1 MRSLGRAGIA
11 RDRMVAA
18 RAELGIVLGQR
29 HGRDAGQLHDPPD
42 PGGRLLHGHVDGL
55 YRHPAGA
62 RELGEQPATQSLCA
76 DRGADRHVH
85 RARHGARRHLHD
97 RADHRHRDSDGE
109 AGRLRSGLVRYF
121 SGAGGGNGGSL
132 SARRLQP
139 VRPADHERQ
148 GLQHGRQGGPAV
160 LLFARSR
167 GCHHHC
173 LSCYRDGAAADG
185 VPWLER
191 GIVMLRLV
199 KMFATA
205 ACVAALAVP
214 AMAQTK
220 WNLPA
225 AYPAD
230 NPHSVN
236 LIAFAKD
243 VGDATGGKLQITVHP
258 AASLFKAPEIKRAV
272 ATGQAQLGE
281 VLISLHENEDPLFGI
296 DVVPFLV
303 TSYPA
308 AKKLWLASKPVIE
321 KRLASQGLLLL
332 FAVPWGPQGIYA
344 KKDLNTMDD
353 MKGLKWRAYNVGT
366 ARIAELVGAQ
376 PVTIQAA
383 ELPQALATGVVNAFM
398 TSGST
403 GYDSKAWETM
413 THFYD
418 TQAWIPKNVTFVN
431 KAAFDALDKPVQDA
445 ILKAAA
451 VAEDRGWKLAEEKA
465 KWYLE
470 QLQV

>member
-1 MRSLGRAGIA
+1 MS
-11 RDRMVAA
+11 
-18 RAELGIVLGQR
+18 
-29 HGRDAGQLHDPPD
+29 
-42 PGGRLLHGHVDGL
+42 RL
-55 YRHPAGA
+55 AK
-62 RELGEQPATQSLCA
+62 T
-76 DRGADRHVH
+76 
-85 RARHGARRHLHD
+85 
-97 RADHRHRDSDGE
+97 
-109 AGRLRSGLVRYF
+109 
-121 SGAGGGNGGSL
+121 
-132 SARRLQP
+132 
-139 VRPADHERQ
+139 
-148 GLQHGRQGGPAV
+148 
-160 LLFARSR
+160 FA
-167 GCHHHC
+167 
-173 LSCYRDGAAADG
+173 L
-185 VPWLER
+185 
-191 GIVMLRLV
+191 
-199 KMFATA
+199 A
-205 ACVAALAVP
+205 ACVTAFTLP

-243 VGDATGGKLQITVHP
+243 VATATSDKLQITVHP

-272 ATGQAQLGE
+272 ATGQAQIGE

-296 DVVPFLV
+296 DVVPFLA

-308 AKKLWLASKPVIE
+308 SRKLWLASKPTIE
-321 KRLASQGLLLL
+321 KKLAAQGLMLL

-344 KKDLNTMDD
+344 KKDLNSVED

-376 PVTIQAA
+376 AVTIQAA

-403 GYDSKAWETM
+403 GYDSKAWESM

-431 KAAFDALDKPVQDA
+431 KAAFDALDKPTQDA
-445 ILKAAA
+445 VLKAAA

-465 KWYLE
+465 AWYLDQLKANKMQVLPPPPALKSGLEKVGE
-470 QLQV
+470 QLTADWTKKAGADGEAVIAAYKK